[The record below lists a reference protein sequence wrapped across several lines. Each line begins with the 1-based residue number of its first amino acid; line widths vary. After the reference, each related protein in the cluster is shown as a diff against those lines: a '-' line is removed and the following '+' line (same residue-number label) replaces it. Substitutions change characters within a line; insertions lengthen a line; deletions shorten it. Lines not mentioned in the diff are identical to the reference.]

1 MTAGKQRGM
10 YMRRQSKRQVK
21 VRGITIGGGKP
32 LICIPLVVAER
43 DDLLR
48 RAAELVVLRPDMVE
62 WRVDALLGVTGKEVA
77 SLLPELRRVIG
88 QLPLLFTCRIDSEGG
103 TQALAQE
110 KRLEIFAAA
119 LTGGEIDVVDIELCN
134 GTTFIDQVRAW
145 TRSTEC
151 GLLLSHHDFQATP
164 DADELL
170 ATLVAAQAAGADI
183 AKVAVMP
190 QSSSDVLSLLAACDR
205 ARQGAVDIPLI
216 AISMGSMGV
225 ISRVAGAL
233 FGSDITFA
241 AGSEIS
247 APGQLPI
254 EEMRRAMAAIL
265 GPAVRE
271 D

>member
-1 MTAGKQRGM
+1 
-10 YMRRQSKRQVK
+10 MRRQSRVQIR
-21 VRGITIGGGKP
+21 VRGIAIGGEKALVCLP
-32 LICIPLVVAER
+32 LMVAER
-43 DDLLR
+43 DQLLR
-48 RAAELVVLRPDMVE
+48 QAKELVALRPDMLE
-62 WRVDALLGVTGKEVA
+62 WRVDALQGVTGRVVA
-77 SLLPELRRVIG
+77 SLVPELRRVIG

-103 TQALAQE
+103 MQPLAQE

-119 LTGGEIDVVDIELCN
+119 LAGGEIDLVDVELCN
-134 GTTFIDQVRAW
+134 GKEFIDQVRAW
-145 TRSTEC
+145 TQAKEC
-151 GLLLSHHDFQATP
+151 GLVLSHHDFRATP
-164 DADELL
+164 DADQLL
-170 ATLVAAQAAGADI
+170 ATLVASQAAGADI

-190 QSSSDVLSLLAACDR
+190 QSSSDVLSLLTACDR

-216 AISMGSMGV
+216 AISMGAMGV

-241 AGSEIS
+241 AGSEVS

-265 GPAVRE
+265 GPATRE